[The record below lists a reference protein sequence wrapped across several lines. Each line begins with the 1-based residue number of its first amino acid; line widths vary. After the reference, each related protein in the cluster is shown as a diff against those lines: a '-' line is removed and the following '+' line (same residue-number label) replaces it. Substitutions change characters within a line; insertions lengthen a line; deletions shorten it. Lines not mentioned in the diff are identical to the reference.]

1 VDRHSLGQ
9 LVAELE
15 RTPGALHVRF
25 AGRSAPR
32 EGRLEPFLDGQL
44 RQACAERRVLALHFE
59 QLANCDSATV
69 AALVRLVR
77 QAHAVGVGLNV
88 VYSARQ
94 RWQALSFAALRRAL
108 PSQGDAGTAVHFTET

>member
-1 VDRHSLGQ
+1 VDRHPLDQ

-25 AGRSAPR
+25 AGPGGGGG
-32 EGRLEPFLDGQL
+32 GRIGSFLEGQL
-44 RQACAERRVLALHFE
+44 HQAREERRVLALHFE
-59 QLANCDSATV
+59 QLACCDSAIG
-69 AALVRLVR
+69 AALMRLVR